1 MAINPYESP
10 PSFPLENSS
19 VESAT
24 RLQDIVFL
32 LGTVFV
38 ATLSPIG
45 FLLAEYFDNFGW
57 YVFGPH
63 VGVSWILIYIP
74 CTAAGV
80 VLSVFAHLRSKQTWR
95 KVAGGL
101 AGLVNASTLLLILVL
116 ALMTLF

>member
-10 PSFPLENSS
+10 PSFPLENNG

-32 LGTVFV
+32 LGIVFV
-38 ATLSPIG
+38 ATMSPIG
-45 FLLAEYFDNFGW
+45 FLLAEYFDNLGG
-57 YVFGPH
+57 YVFFGPH

-80 VLSVFAHLRSKQTWR
+80 VLSVFAHLRSKKPWR

-101 AGLVNASTLLLILVL
+101 AGLINASTVFLILIS
-116 ALMTLF
+116 A